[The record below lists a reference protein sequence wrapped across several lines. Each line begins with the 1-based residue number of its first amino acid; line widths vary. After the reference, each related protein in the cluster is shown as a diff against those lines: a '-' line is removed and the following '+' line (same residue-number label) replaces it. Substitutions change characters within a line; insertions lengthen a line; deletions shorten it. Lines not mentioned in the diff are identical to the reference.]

1 MQTITLRVADN
12 GIIKEIKDDNI
23 NAGGEAYESIHLYEF
38 TNNESKIKFIHDVC
52 IDIGLDFGNS
62 RQKNQIQ
69 IKGGWG
75 VHYTPTKQEINL
87 AITELKN
94 KIEELEK
101 IKS

>member
-38 TNNESKIKFIHDVC
+38 KDVDSKIKFIHDIC

-62 RQKNQIQ
+62 RQRNQIQ

-75 VHYTPTKQEINL
+75 KHYTPTNTEIDKTILELQNK
-87 AITELKN
+87 IKELK
-94 KIEELEK
+94 ELK
-101 IKS
+101 T